1 MLLRFGCTG
10 CLTEFFGSL
19 VQRRPIADVF
29 RAQPAGRFEVADGF
43 RELLDG
49 EQYLPERWDADLDRC
64 REAGIV
70 DSVV

>member
-10 CLTEFFGSL
+10 CLAEFFASL

-43 RELLDG
+43 RELLACLRRAI
-49 EQYLPERWDADLDRC
+49 LPSSGSPNFKFVYKLEIR
-64 REAGIV
+64 
-70 DSVV
+70 